1 MLSTKNEGERWGRG
15 DGGTEG
21 EGEREREFYNWDPG
35 WPETGV
41 NIFLHVSVRVFLQ
54 GERLNQLM
62 SKAEAALMQAVSL
75 IPNY

>member
-1 MLSTKNEGERWGRG
+1 MRER
-15 DGGTEG
+15 DGAEGTEG
-21 EGEREREFYNWDPG
+21 RRGRGREREFYNWDPG
-35 WPETGV
+35 WSETGV